1 VIFSQEKLTMTK
13 KALLI
18 GLNEY
23 SGDINGLRGCVNDVE
38 QVKGL
43 LKTYYGFSDD
53 AIKVL
58 VNSQATKAGILAGL
72 DWLILGSQAGDVLI
86 FHYSGHGSQVPDDGN
101 DELDSADE
109 IIIPF
114 DHDWDNPLRDDDLK
128 AAFARIGP
136 GVSLTVMM
144 DCCHSGTGNRPAP
157 AADADLATLPLPRYL
172 NPPEAVQVQIDQLAQ
187 ARRAVIESRVGDAPA
202 SIVSAFTAMGNQLI
216 EALSRLLGRR
226 RSNRFQ
232 VVKTTENNVLVAACR
247 DDQTSAD
254 AYIANDYH
262 GAFTWCL
269 AEAIQATAGHLT
281 YRELAQ
287 RIGVSGQAYAQ
298 QPQLECQPAL
308 LDRQVFSPAA

>member
-1 VIFSQEKLTMTK
+1 MTK

-23 SGDINGLRGCVNDVE
+23 SGGINGLRGCVNDVE

-53 AIKVL
+53 AIKLL
-58 VNSQATKAGILAGL
+58 VNSQATKAGIQAGL
-72 DWLILGSQAGDVLI
+72 DWLTTGSQAGDVLI
-86 FHYSGHGSQVPDDGN
+86 FHYSGHGSQVADNGN
-101 DELDSADE
+101 DELDGSDE
-109 IIIPF
+109 IIIPY
-114 DHDWDNPLRDDDLK
+114 DHDWNNPLRDDDLK
-128 AAFARIGP
+128 AAFDRIGP

-144 DCCHSGTGNRPAP
+144 DCCHSGTGTRPVP
-157 AADADLATLPLPRYL
+157 PADADPTTLPISRSRYL
-172 NPPEAVQVQIDQLAQ
+172 IPTDAVQAQIDQLQ
-187 ARRAVIESRVGDAPA
+187 EARAAVIESRLGDAPA
-202 SIVSAFTAMGNQLI
+202 SIASAFAAMGNQLI

-226 RSNRFQ
+226 RNNRFN

-269 AEAIQATAGHLT
+269 AEAIQATGGRLT
-281 YRELAQ
+281 YRELAE

>member
-1 VIFSQEKLTMTK
+1 MTK

-53 AIKVL
+53 AITVL

-72 DWLILGSQAGDVLI
+72 DWLTTGSQAGDVLV
-86 FHYSGHGSQVPDDGN
+86 FHYSGHGSQVADNGN
-101 DELDSADE
+101 DELDGADE
-109 IIIPF
+109 IIIPY
-114 DHDWDNPLRDDDLK
+114 DHDWNNPLRDDDLK
-128 AAFARIGP
+128 AAFDRIGP

-157 AADADLATLPLPRYL
+157 PPDADLSTWPLPRYL
-172 NPPEAVQVQIDQLAQ
+172 IPTDAVQAQIDHLQKT
-187 ARRAVIESRVGDAPA
+187 RAAAIESRLGGAPA
-202 SIVSAFTAMGNQLI
+202 SIVSALAAMGNQLI

-254 AYIANDYH
+254 AYIANDFH

-269 AEAIQATAGHLT
+269 AEAIQATEGHLT
-281 YRELAQ
+281 YRELAE

-308 LDRQVFSPAA
+308 MDRQVFSPAA

>member
-1 VIFSQEKLTMTK
+1 MTK

-23 SGDINGLRGCVNDVE
+23 SDGKNSLRGCVNDVE

-53 AIKVL
+53 AIKLL

-72 DWLILGSQAGDVLI
+72 DWLTTGSQAGDVLI

-101 DELDSADE
+101 DELDGSDE
-109 IIIPF
+109 IIIPY

-128 AAFARIGP
+128 AAFDRIGP

-157 AADADLATLPLPRYL
+157 PADADSTTLPISRYL
-172 NPPEAVQVQIDQLAQ
+172 TPPDVVTAAIKFLANL
-187 ARRAVIESRVGDAPA
+187 RSLFRS
-202 SIVSAFTAMGNQLI
+202 
-216 EALSRLLGRR
+216 

-269 AEAIQATAGHLT
+269 AEAIQATGGRLT
-281 YRELAQ
+281 YRELAE
-287 RIGVSGQAYAQ
+287 RIGVSGQAYEQ